1 MQKIELLAPAGS
13 MEAFIAAVE
22 NGADAVYLGGS
33 MFSARQNANNFTIEE
48 LKEAVSY
55 AHTRKTKVFV
65 AVNTLIAN
73 EEMNDLIN
81 YLYQLAEA
89 QVDALIVQ
97 DIGVAD
103 IIHKT
108 LPQMELHASTQM
120 AIHNSQGIKFL
131 EKMGFSRAVLAR
143 EVSFENIKLIRKQTT
158 LEIETFVHGALCIC
172 LSGQCLMSSMIGGRS
187 GNRGRCAQPCRMK
200 YSLIDRNNGMPLVK
214 PETIGEH
221 LLSPRDLKMI
231 QHIPELVEAGI
242 ESLKIEGRMKRPE
255 YVATVVRNYRAA
267 IDSYYQ
273 NPGKFSVAENWEKEL
288 EQIFNRDFT
297 TGYFF
302 ANQGKELM
310 SYKRPNNRGLLIGR
324 IIKVKND
331 TIWVKL
337 TEPLAVGDGYE
348 IWVTKGGRIAGTLKE
363 LFLQGK
369 KITHANSGQ
378 EVAFKVSGK
387 PRVGDRIFK
396 THDTELIHR
405 AKESYLS
412 PKVTRKIDLFLE
424 LIIEEGKELKV
435 KARDA
440 EGYSL
445 ELTGEF
451 VIEKAQKHA
460 VDLEIL
466 QQQFN
471 RLGNTP
477 FQLASLKAEIK
488 GQLMVPVSELNQIR
502 RRVAE
507 GLLALRKEEL
517 IKAIPDKK
525 HYLAAIK
532 ELNTSIPKSHPEKVE
547 PLLAVLVG
555 NPQGVKAAIQGG
567 ADQIYFNWGSLKN
580 KPSFNFNNIKESIAL
595 CNKNKVKAI
604 LRLTRLVNEKD
615 LDKLGDELLRLK
627 ELDWEGV
634 LVGNPGVLNFV
645 RHLGFNKIYGDYTLN
660 IFNDYTIRKL
670 LDYNIVQ
677 ATLSPE
683 LTLEQIKKFSYLGHL
698 PLEVIVA
705 GNFPLM
711 ISEHC
716 VVGSILG
723 NKTSCTNC
731 KNACSGIEAG
741 LKDRMNLVFPLQM
754 DNNCR
759 MLVYNSKPL
768 NLYQDLKSILNTGVN
783 VIRIEGCKENEHW
796 IKTVTQIY
804 RKSIDSWLKKGNDL
818 EPSERDWKIFEQ
830 LEPEGYTTGH
840 YFRGVL

>member
-1 MQKIELLAPAGS
+1 M
-13 MEAFIAAVE
+13 
-22 NGADAVYLGGS
+22 
-33 MFSARQNANNFTIEE
+33 
-48 LKEAVSY
+48 
-55 AHTRKTKVFV
+55 
-65 AVNTLIAN
+65 
-73 EEMNDLIN
+73 
-81 YLYQLAEA
+81 
-89 QVDALIVQ
+89 
-97 DIGVAD
+97 
-103 IIHKT
+103 
-108 LPQMELHASTQM
+108 
-120 AIHNSQGIKFL
+120 
-131 EKMGFSRAVLAR
+131 
-143 EVSFENIKLIRKQTT
+143 
-158 LEIETFVHGALCIC
+158 
-172 LSGQCLMSSMIGGRS
+172 
-187 GNRGRCAQPCRMK
+187 
-200 YSLIDRNNGMPLVK
+200 
-214 PETIGEH
+214 
-221 LLSPRDLKMI
+221 
-231 QHIPELVEAGI
+231 
-242 ESLKIEGRMKRPE
+242 
-255 YVATVVRNYRAA
+255 
-267 IDSYYQ
+267 
-273 NPGKFSVAENWEKEL
+273 
-288 EQIFNRDFT
+288 
-297 TGYFF
+297 
-302 ANQGKELM
+302 
-310 SYKRPNNRGLLIGR
+310 
-324 IIKVKND
+324 
-331 TIWVKL
+331 
-337 TEPLAVGDGYE
+337 
-348 IWVTKGGRIAGTLKE
+348 
-363 LFLQGK
+363 
-369 KITHANSGQ
+369 
-378 EVAFKVSGK
+378 
-387 PRVGDRIFK
+387 
-396 THDTELIHR
+396 
-405 AKESYLS
+405 
-412 PKVTRKIDLFLE
+412 
-424 LIIEEGKELKV
+424 
-435 KARDA
+435 
-440 EGYSL
+440 
-445 ELTGEF
+445 
-451 VIEKAQKHA
+451 
-460 VDLEIL
+460 
-466 QQQFN
+466 
-471 RLGNTP
+471 
-477 FQLASLKAEIK
+477 
-488 GQLMVPVSELNQIR
+488 
-502 RRVAE
+502 
-507 GLLALRKEEL
+507 
-517 IKAIPDKK
+517 K

-818 EPSERDWKIFEQ
+818 EPSERDWK
-830 LEPEGYTTGH
+830 YSNS
-840 YFRGVL
+840 